1 MRTCEFWFNWV
12 CVPVCSSLLRHEK
25 KKKKNL
31 VLLLY
36 CMLFLMPPDFFFVCV
51 CCLPRDFQFGHMDGN
66 DYINSLIMGW
76 VSRSASLPLSSHIIL
91 LFSPPRISCCR
102 LLNQVWT
109 YLYCQP
115 LPLKMLSCGE
125 VNYTDGLPSLF
136 FSSVLGNFNHPPCH
150 HEKEPHELPQIFL
163 LEADVRRV
171 RMRATHGL
179 YPSPSC
185 VFNSVSKSSANDSE
199 SPAAVAEA
207 PATDIPH
214 F

>member
-109 YLYCQP
+109 DLYCQP

-136 FSSVLGNFNHPPCH
+136 FSSVLGNFNHPPRH